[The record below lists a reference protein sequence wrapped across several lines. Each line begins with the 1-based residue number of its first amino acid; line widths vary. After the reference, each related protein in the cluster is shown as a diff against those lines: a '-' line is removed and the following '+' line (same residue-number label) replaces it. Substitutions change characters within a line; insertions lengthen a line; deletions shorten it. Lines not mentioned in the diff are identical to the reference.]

1 MGREWQW
8 STTASPKG
16 DCKETNSGCIGGMLH
31 YLHFH
36 QLLLSGS
43 SRNPPASPSSLSL
56 LPRIDLTSQQVT
68 GLEAPRNS
76 LELDEGK
83 ASSST
88 SAIEDELYDVPVGIE
103 IASASLSKSSKK
115 MMTWLEEE
123 KKSSQ
128 AETPRTPGVVARLM
142 GLETSAGQASSPTPR
157 TPPAESRA
165 PNKKKNNGGDDHSTR
180 RESRSPRL
188 PLGSLNCNVA
198 ASTQIRSVDAGS
210 RSLPETPR
218 ASSGRYCDV
227 DPRFS
232 LQFNKENTNKGVQ
245 EIGHLRDFS
254 GHQDENK
261 SRSSH
266 HNAREFTKQVKES
279 ISIRKGGGDG
289 SGRGRRH
296 SGEDESKSKSKRT
309 RPAGKKLSMEDPPS
323 PRSSPQTRKLE
334 IASGTKKPIM
344 LPRKPLQLQ
353 ATDRLPPSR
362 TYRDHGEAKALKKVL
377 DKCKKADNERF
388 TERIRKP
395 AQSPTTTRLPC
406 SRLLPTLAS
415 LFQSADSLPE
425 TNIPDKSRNSALPSQ
440 PISRSFASSSSF
452 AQQSDGQKNS
462 HGRALRHSDPKF
474 RYVKTILERAGLDG
488 AHTWRWHSPSLPID
502 PIVFHRLEPELPFF
516 LGERSTVTSDSLLL
530 GPLRYRW
537 NRKLLFHLVEEKLGD
552 LLLGCREISSF
563 FSTTTTRLVRDNG
576 QPLLRQLWAQ
586 IENLP
591 AAADCRVVADID
603 ALVAADLPEAI
614 VRRLLRHPAVAN
626 EASDVVVGVE
636 QGILDGLLAETAASL
651 ALSAAA
657 FQS

>member
-16 DCKETNSGCIGGMLH
+16 DSKESNSGCMGGMLH

-36 QLLLSGS
+36 QLLYSGS
-43 SRNPPASPSSLSL
+43 GRNPPGSPPSLSL
-56 LPRIDLTSQQVT
+56 LPRIELTSQQAT

-115 MMTWLEEE
+115 MMMWLEEE
-123 KKSSQ
+123 KRSSQ

-142 GLETSAGQASSPTPR
+142 GLDTSAGQASSPSPR
-157 TPPAESRA
+157 TPPAQSRVR
-165 PNKKKNNGGDDHSTR
+165 NKKQNGGADQSAK

-210 RSLPETPR
+210 RYLPETPR
-218 ASSGRYCDV
+218 VSSAWSCDV

-232 LQFNKENTNKGVQ
+232 LRLNKENTNKGVQ
-245 EIGHLRDFS
+245 EIGHLRDFR

-261 SRSSH
+261 SRRRH
-266 HNAREFTKQVKES
+266 HGTREFTKQVKEG
-279 ISIRKGGGDG
+279 ISIRQGGGG
-289 SGRGRRH
+289 GGGRGRGH

-344 LPRKPLQLQ
+344 LSPKPLQSQ
-353 ATDRLPPSR
+353 ATDRLPPSK
-362 TYRDHGEAKALKKVL
+362 TSRDHGEAKALKKVL

-395 AQSPTTTRLPC
+395 AQSPTTTRPSC
-406 SRLLPTLAS
+406 SRLLPTIAS
-415 LFQSADSLPE
+415 LFQSTDSLPE
-425 TNIPDKSRNSALPSQ
+425 TNIPDKSRFSALPSQ

-452 AQQSDGQKNS
+452 AQQSDCQKNS
-462 HGRALRHSDPKF
+462 HGRALRYNDPKF

-488 AHTWRWHSPSLPID
+488 AHTWRWYSPSLPID
-502 PIVFHRLEPELPFF
+502 PIVFHQLEPEFPFF
-516 LGERSTVTSDSLLL
+516 LGERSTVTSDRLLL

-591 AAADCRVVADID
+591 AGSDCRVVADID

-651 ALSAAA
+651 ALSSAA

>member
-1 MGREWQW
+1 
-8 STTASPKG
+8 
-16 DCKETNSGCIGGMLH
+16 
-31 YLHFH
+31 
-36 QLLLSGS
+36 
-43 SRNPPASPSSLSL
+43 
-56 LPRIDLTSQQVT
+56 
-68 GLEAPRNS
+68 
-76 LELDEGK
+76 
-83 ASSST
+83 
-88 SAIEDELYDVPVGIE
+88 
-103 IASASLSKSSKK
+103 
-115 MMTWLEEE
+115 
-123 KKSSQ
+123 
-128 AETPRTPGVVARLM
+128 M

-165 PNKKKNNGGDDHSTR
+165 PNKKKNNG
-180 RESRSPRL
+180 
-188 PLGSLNCNVA
+188 

-232 LQFNKENTNKGVQ
+232 LQFNNENTNKVVQ

-261 SRSSH
+261 NRSSH

-289 SGRGRRH
+289 SGRGRGRRH

-440 PISRSFASSSSF
+440 PISRSFASSSF

-591 AAADCRVVADID
+591 AAADCRVVADVD